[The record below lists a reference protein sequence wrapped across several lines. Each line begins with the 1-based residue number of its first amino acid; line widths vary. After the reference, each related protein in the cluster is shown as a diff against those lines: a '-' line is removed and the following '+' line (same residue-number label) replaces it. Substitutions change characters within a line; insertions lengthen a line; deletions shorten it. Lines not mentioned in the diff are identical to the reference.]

1 MEYIL
6 IWRSVSV
13 KACSGSNYERWPV
26 SSGPLQTDESIAHL
40 VTALQGFPAAADRY
54 KFKAERCPKLDPVT
68 RAMELQ
74 YHFTI

>member
-26 SSGPLQTDESIAHL
+26 SVQAHYKQMSRSLILLRLYKASPL
-40 VTALQGFPAAADRY
+40 LQIDTNLRLSDAPNWI
-54 KFKAERCPKLDPVT
+54 
-68 RAMELQ
+68 Q
-74 YHFTI
+74 